1 MTNDIPVPEIP
12 LEAMPAALL
21 AELFSS
27 GIVVIPG
34 EFEVSPGK
42 SEILPS
48 SVKEGQGGEAVSTG
62 VKTEEKIGLP
72 EVPLAENL
80 SWLGSFGKRVLVVV
94 NDPTALHINE
104 ADFDL
109 LGKIMGSVKLSMADV
124 AVVNAAT
131 HKLEYYA
138 LNEKLPA
145 SVAFYFGIQPVEIG
159 APIKFP
165 QFQVQP
171 WNNTT
176 FVYAPPLGDLN
187 GATPQATALKKELW
201 TALKKIF
208 G

>member
-1 MTNDIPVPEIP
+1 MTNDMPVTEID

-27 GIVVIPG
+27 GIVVIPE
-34 EFEVSPGK
+34 EFETSAPKPEKPLPMVNAGQEAQTVS
-42 SEILPS
+42 
-48 SVKEGQGGEAVSTG
+48 Q
-62 VKTEEKIGLP
+62 EERLVEKHQVQ
-72 EVPLAENL
+72 EVPVADNL

-94 NDPTALHINE
+94 KDPTALHINE

-159 APIKFP
+159 APIKCP

-176 FVYAPPLGDLN
+176 FVYAPPLGELN